1 MQLNI
6 WKGGLYDKKQT
17 MHTLSD
23 SLRKAIE
30 RVCKQKEKKRR
41 ANEENSFK

>member
-1 MQLNI
+1 MIRNRQCTL
-6 WKGGLYDKKQT
+6 
-17 MHTLSD
+17 LSD

-41 ANEENSFK
+41 ANERK